1 MTDTLPC
8 MKVAGGR
15 GVIAEWLVLWS
26 IIRKFR
32 DETNTSTEVLLREFF
47 WALRALQSPCPWPVL
62 PGGRRAC
69 GRLKSRRR
77 RSTRPHGKG

>member
-47 WALRALQSPCPWPVL
+47 LGASGAAVGATFDWKEPNVDEEK
-62 PGGRRAC
+62 GGYAA
-69 GRLKSRRR
+69 
-77 RSTRPHGKG
+77 